1 MRKHSVLTVIAA
13 SLLLALGQNAVACS
27 LGGRQLTVQLE
38 EGGAELGARNA
49 RALAEWFVQWRDG
62 LGVESVIVVAPAVRS
77 NRKLAARL
85 RETAPTVRGPET
97 MKSLTA
103 GSI

>member
-38 EGGAELGARNA
+38 EGGAELGAPPMA
-49 RALAEWFVQWRDG
+49 TQIPPPMAT
-62 LGVESVIVVAPAVRS
+62 S
-77 NRKLAARL
+77 NS
-85 RETAPTVRGPET
+85 PT
-97 MKSLTA
+97 
-103 GSI
+103 

>member
-49 RALAEWFVQWRDG
+49 REILQNPE
-62 LGVESVIVVAPAVRS
+62 RS
-77 NRKLAARL
+77 LLEARKSWHPPR
-85 RETAPTVRGPET
+85 P
-97 MKSLTA
+97 
-103 GSI
+103 